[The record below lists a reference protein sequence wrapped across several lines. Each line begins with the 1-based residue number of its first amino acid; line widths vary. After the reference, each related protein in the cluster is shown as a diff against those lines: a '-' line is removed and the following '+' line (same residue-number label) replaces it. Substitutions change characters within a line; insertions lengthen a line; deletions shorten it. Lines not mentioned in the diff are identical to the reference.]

1 MSTRNLNHEERN
13 QIIILHGQGLNISQ
27 IAVEL
32 NLQRTTVR
40 RWVRRYEEEGSLTER
55 VRAPRRRAINEEQLH
70 NMIVSYQESPFT
82 PTRSFAQEYEVS
94 MQTIRNELHRAGVH
108 HRRPAKKI
116 IFTQEQK
123 AARVRF
129 AREYRDFDFT
139 YAIFSD
145 EKCFR
150 SSQQGRRN
158 LWRIDNT

>member
-1 MSTRNLNHEERN
+1 MSTRKLNQEERN
-13 QIIILHGQGLNISQ
+13 QIIILHGQGLNIYQ

-150 SSQQGRRN
+150 SS
-158 LWRIDNT
+158 

>member
-1 MSTRNLNHEERN
+1 KIPAEAQLVADYAPSLFRPIRHN
-13 QIIILHGQGLNISQ
+13 
-27 IAVEL
+27 
-32 NLQRTTVR
+32 RTTVR

-55 VRAPRRRAINEEQLH
+55 VRAPRRRSINEDQLH
-70 NMIVSYQESPFT
+70 KMIVSYQESPFT

-139 YAIFSD
+139 YASALGQANKVVGIY
-145 EKCFR
+145 
-150 SSQQGRRN
+150 G
-158 LWRIDNT
+158 I